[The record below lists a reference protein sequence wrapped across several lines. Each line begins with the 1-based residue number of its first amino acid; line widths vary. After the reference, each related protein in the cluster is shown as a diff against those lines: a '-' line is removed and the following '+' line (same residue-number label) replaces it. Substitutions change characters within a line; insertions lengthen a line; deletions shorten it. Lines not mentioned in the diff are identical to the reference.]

1 MCVNG
6 WLVCVNRLGVPVL
19 VTVDGRREEG
29 GESGGGGGVGA
40 ASSSS
45 YLAYL

>member
-6 WLVCVNRLGVPVL
+6 WLVCVNGLGVPVL
-19 VTVDGRREEG
+19 VMVDGRREEG

-40 ASSSS
+40 ASSS